1 MSLLPFHIAFM
12 VGSALAMAMGI
23 IIARFFRSKKWWLK
37 THRLLN
43 LIGAGLA
50 LCGLSIAF
58 LMVQASGG
66 PHLRVG
72 HGIFGALTL
81 VLVLVMP
88 ALGFSIFRS
97 KDKKR
102 IATLKLVHRWTGRLT
117 ILAMTGTAIAGLY
130 LIGLIPR

>member
-1 MSLLPFHIAFM
+1 MSLLPFHIACM
-12 VGSALAMAMGI
+12 VGSALSMAAGI
-23 IIARFFRSKKWWLK
+23 TVARFYRSKKWWLK

-58 LMVQASGG
+58 IMVQASGG
-66 PHLRVG
+66 PHLRVS

-81 VLVLVMP
+81 ILVLVMP

-102 IATLKLVHRWTGRLT
+102 IAALKRVHRWTGRLT
-117 ILAMTGTAIAGLY
+117 ILAMAGTAVAGLI
-130 LIGLIPR
+130 LIGFIPL